1 MMFGLPQLDTARRHD
16 EPNRLVRFLQAVEMI
31 VTRRHKFSKS
41 GVAKLDVRWRRL
53 L

>member
-1 MMFGLPQLDTARRHD
+1 MIFGLPQLDIARLQD
-16 EPNRLVRFLQAVEMI
+16 AANQLVRFGQAVEMI

-41 GVAKLDVRWRRL
+41 WVAKLDVRWRCL